1 MEYRIHSG
9 VEVASGAET
18 ITASTTSYYST
29 RPSLCQQPDRQEF
42 PSTTRKSDNHGCSF
56 SPEVPD
62 FAVRDHPCLGINL
75 FLPWKSHR
83 HHSRTTSSSTSA
95 TTCGMLTTN
104 YDCQTMIAKLWH
116 QDCVTV
122 SGVSLTLLYLL
133 CSPCFLSKI
142 TSDPQTN
149 DWRWSPQS
157 FSSPVTRRRYAL
169 SLLIWFIY
177 RLDSCHTLL
186 FVGLDIPA
194 SFVLFLL
201 VI

>member
-29 RPSLCQQPDRQEF
+29 RPSLCQQPDRQDF
-42 PSTTRKSDNHGCSF
+42 PSTTRKNDNHGCSF

-104 YDCQTMIAKLWH
+104 YDCQTMTPRLCY
-116 QDCVTV
+116 CVRRITYTLV
-122 SGVSLTLLYLL
+122 SSLFSLFPVKNNLR
-133 CSPCFLSKI
+133 S
-142 TSDPQTN
+142 TN
-149 DWRWSPQS
+149 K
-157 FSSPVTRRRYAL
+157 
-169 SLLIWFIY
+169 
-177 RLDSCHTLL
+177 
-186 FVGLDIPA
+186 
-194 SFVLFLL
+194 
-201 VI
+201 